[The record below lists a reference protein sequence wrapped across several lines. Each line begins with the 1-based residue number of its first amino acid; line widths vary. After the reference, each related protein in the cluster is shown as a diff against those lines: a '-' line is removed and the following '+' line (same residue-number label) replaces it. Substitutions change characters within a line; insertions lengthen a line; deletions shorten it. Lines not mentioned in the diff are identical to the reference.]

1 MKLSNRLK
9 SIASLIDKDTTVIDI
24 GCDHALL
31 DIYLTINGTKC
42 IAADI
47 NKNALEIAQYNIKKY
62 NLSDKIKTVLSDGLK
77 NIEIPTNNTIVICGM
92 GTKTIIDILKD
103 TSKLDNLI
111 VQSNNELEELRRY
124 ITSKNFY
131 IDKEIKLKDKNKFY
145 TLIKFKKGI
154 KKYSKFEYIYGIDY
168 SNKEYIDYE
177 INKNNFVLNKMPK
190 KYFIKRY
197 KLKQLNKYL
206 KNKL

>member
-1 MKLSNRLK
+1 MAEN
-9 SIASLIDKDTTVIDI
+9 
-24 GCDHALL
+24 
-31 DIYLTINGTKC
+31 
-42 IAADI
+42 
-47 NKNALEIAQYNIKKY
+47 NIKKY
-62 NLSDKIKTVLSDGLK
+62 HLEDKIITILSNGLE
-77 NIEIPTNNTIVICGM
+77 NIDIPSNNTIVICGM

-111 VQSNNELEELRRY
+111 VQSNNELEKLRRY

-145 TLIKFKKGI
+145 TLMKFKKGR

-168 SNKEYIDYE
+168 SNKEYIEYE

>member
-1 MKLSNRLK
+1 MELKKLYNDLYI
-9 SIASLIDKDTTVIDI
+9 SID
-24 GCDHALL
+24 
-31 DIYLTINGTKC
+31 
-42 IAADI
+42 
-47 NKNALEIAQYNIKKY
+47 
-62 NLSDKIKTVLSDGLK
+62 
-77 NIEIPTNNTIVICGM
+77 
-92 GTKTIIDILKD
+92 DILD
-103 TSKLDNLI
+103 KLDDISMDSIDPRII
-111 VQSNNELEELRRY
+111 VRITSQLEELRRY

-145 TLIKFKKGI
+145 TLMKFKKGI

-168 SNKEYIDYE
+168 SNKEYIEYE